1 MDKQITSR
9 LGFGCMRLPVLENN
23 EIDTEQLK
31 AMVDLAL
38 ESGINYFDTAYGY
51 HSERSEGAVKTALV
65 DRYDRESF
73 FLADKLPIWLVEAE
87 DSAEKLFNTQLERTG
102 AGYFDYYL
110 LHAMSKPRV
119 ETARKFNLVDFL
131 KTKKAEGKIKKVG
144 FSYHGDLETLKDFI
158 DDYPWDFI
166 QLQLNYYDME
176 KEEYK
181 VQYEFVRSK
190 GIPVIVMEPVRGGFL
205 ARTVPEALKIIDAN
219 YGENKAAALALSYV
233 DNLEGVMLTLSGMS
247 SLEQLRDNINTFSNP
262 IPMDEKA
269 EKVIADAMEQINAF
283 KVVDC
288 TKCEYCLPCPVGID
302 IPKTFAVYNSYEMF
316 KNVWGLNE
324 GLKELSVKPDQCIG
338 CGVCATKCPQFIA
351 IPDRIADFNAVIE
364 KVNNKG

>member
-1 MDKQITSR
+1 MEKQITSR

-23 EIDTEQLK
+23 EIDIEQFK
-31 AMVDLAL
+31 SMVDLAL
-38 ESGINYFDTAYGY
+38 ENGINYFDTAYGY
-51 HSERSEGAVKTALV
+51 HSEKSEGAVKTALV
-65 DRYDRESF
+65 DRYPRESYL
-73 FLADKLPIWLVEAE
+73 LADKMPMWLVEAE
-87 DSAEKLFNTQLERTG
+87 DSAEKLFSTQLERTG

-110 LHAMSKPRV
+110 LHALSAPRV
-119 ETARKFNLVDFL
+119 ETARKFGLVEFL
-131 KTKKAEGKIKKVG
+131 KAKKAEGKINKVG
-144 FSYHGDLETLKDFI
+144 FSYHGDLATLQDFI

-205 ARTVPEALKIIDAN
+205 ARTVPEAQKIIEAN
-219 YGENKAAALALSYV
+219 YGKDKCAALALSYV
-233 DNLEGVMLTLSGMS
+233 SSLDGVMLTLSGMS
-247 SLEQLRDNINTFSNP
+247 NMAQLEDNISTFKNP

-288 TKCEYCLPCPVGID
+288 TKCEYCLPCPVGIH
-302 IPKTFAVYNSYEMF
+302 IPKTFEVYNSYEMF
-316 KNVWGLNE
+316 RNVWGLKE
-324 GLKELSVKPDQCIG
+324 GLKELEVNPTECIG
-338 CGVCATKCPQFIA
+338 CGVCASKCPQYIA
-351 IPDRIADFNAVIE
+351 IPDRIADFNAVVE
-364 KVNNKG
+364 KVVK